1 MRENP
6 AAVEQKDR
14 VRETFDARSRSWQ
27 AGYSESDNF
36 RNYNFLVRRRCVL
49 EMLLSDKSAG
59 RFLDAG
65 CGTGDYLP
73 ALLERN
79 LDVWCMDSSP
89 GMIRAVKERFNGIP
103 GLHIGAGDVEK
114 MDYPDEFF
122 DGVLCAGVL
131 EYLSDDDQALSE
143 IGRVLKKGGAAVLT
157 VPNKLSPF
165 MMLDVSVY
173 WALRFSGAILE
184 QLGIFRIFLGRERLN
199 RTSEHNHYV
208 PFSFDSKLEDH
219 GLRVVEFSYCSF
231 GSFVVSQSIPFSV
244 AFSKFFERFRRNR
257 VLGLLGLNYIVKVVK
272 R

>member
-1 MRENP
+1 MLENP
-6 AAVEQKDR
+6 AAVQQKDK
-14 VRETFDARSRSWQ
+14 VRDTFDARSSSWQ

-65 CGTGDYLP
+65 CGSGDYLP

-79 LDVWCMDSSP
+79 LDVWCMDAAG
-89 GMIRAVKERFNGIP
+89 GMVRKVRERFQGVSA
-103 GLHIGAGDVEK
+103 LHISEGDVEK

-131 EYLSDDDQALSE
+131 EYLSDDDRALSE

-173 WALRFSGAILE
+173 WTLRFLGSVLE
-184 QLGIFRIFLGRERLN
+184 RLGIFRIFLGRERLN
-199 RTSEHNHYV
+199 RTSQHNHYV
-208 PFSFDSKLEDH
+208 PSSFNSKLGEH
-219 GLRVVEFSYCSF
+219 GLRVVDFSYCSF
-231 GSFVVSQSIPFSV
+231 GSFAVSQSIPFSV